1 MSSHLIH
8 KPLGADDIVQSLIEG
23 NREAVM
29 ESCGGSHHLD
39 WDGGKRGWR
48 REPAFLGS
56 LLMNPPGE
64 NLLQVSFCNSLVALK
79 FNGIQQ
85 VWNFFFS
92 LWSFILYE
100 Y

>member
-8 KPLGADDIVQSLIEG
+8 KPLGTDDIVQSLREG
-23 NREAVM
+23 NTEAMM
-29 ESCGGSHHLD
+29 ESWSGSHHLD
-39 WDGGKRGWR
+39 LDGGKRGWW

-56 LLMNPPGE
+56 LLMNASE
-64 NLLQVSFCNSLVALK
+64 NLLQVNFSNSLVALK

-85 VWNFFFS
+85 LWNFFFS